1 MAIHEPVTPG
11 GADSLA
17 AFRRDGVVCLRGI
30 FCEWVDM
37 LRLGIEKNLD
47 EPGED
52 AKLYHDEAGRLFM
65 SDYCNW
71 QRIPEY
77 ETFARQG
84 PGARIAAELMGSAT
98 VRLFHEHVLVKEAGA
113 GLGTPWHHDQ
123 PYYCVDGGQ
132 NVSMWV
138 PVDPVARDTSPEF
151 IAGSHRWKR
160 RFTPERFNGQPLYG
174 DDDDHEPLPDI
185 DADRSAFDIRGFDL
199 EPGDVI
205 CFHFLTVHGAPANR
219 SPVTPRR
226 AISMR
231 WIGDD
236 ARFAIRA
243 GPTSPPLRG
252 VALDPGDAMIAPE
265 FPVCWPRTSCV
276 S

>member
-1 MAIHEPVTPG
+1 MAIHDPVTPG
-11 GADSLA
+11 GADSVE
-17 AFRRDGVVCLRGI
+17 AFRRDGVVCLRGV
-30 FCEWVDM
+30 FAEWVDM

-47 EPGED
+47 EPGAD
-52 AKLYHDEAGRLFM
+52 AKLYRDAAGRLFM

-71 QRIPEY
+71 QRIAEY
-77 ETFARQG
+77 ETFARHG
-84 PGARIAAELMGSAT
+84 PGAGIAAELMDSAT

-123 PYYCVDGGQ
+123 PYYCVDGRQ

-151 IAGSHRWKR
+151 IAGSHRWQR
-160 RFTPERFNGQPLYG
+160 TFTPERFNGQPLYG
-174 DDDDHEPLPDI
+174 DGDDNEPLPDI

-199 EPGDVI
+199 EPGDAV

-219 SPVTPRR
+219 SLVTPRR

-236 ARFAIRA
+236 ARFAVRP
-243 GPTSPPLRG
+243 GPTSPPFQG
-252 VALDPGDAMIAPE
+252 VILETGAEMIAPE
-265 FPVCWPRTSCV
+265 FPLCWSRTSCV
-276 S
+276 A

>member
-1 MAIHEPVTPG
+1 MATREPVAPD
-11 GADSLA
+11 GADVLA
-17 AFRRDGVVCLRGI
+17 AFRRDGVVCLRGV
-30 FCEWVDM
+30 FSEWIDM

-47 EPGED
+47 QPGED
-52 AKLYHDEAGRLFM
+52 AKLYHDAAGRLFM

-84 PGARIAAELMGSAT
+84 PGARIAAELMDSAT
-98 VRLFHEHVLVKEAGA
+98 VCLFHEHVLIKEAGA
-113 GLGTPWHHDQ
+113 DLETPWHHDQ
-123 PYYCVDGGQ
+123 PYYCVDGEQ

-174 DDDDHEPLPDI
+174 DDDDHEPLPDV
-185 DADRSAFDIRGFDL
+185 DADRSAFDIRSFDL
-199 EPGDVI
+199 EPGDTI

-226 AISMR
+226 AISLR
-231 WIGDD
+231 WIGYD
-236 ARFAIRA
+236 ARFATRA
-243 GPTSPPLRG
+243 GPTSPPFRG
-252 VALDPGDAMIAPE
+252 VTLDAGDAMIAPE
-265 FPVCWPRTSCV
+265 FPLCWSRAWCAT
-276 S
+276 